1 MSHRQW
7 RLEEEGRRNSL
18 EEENID
24 IDGLHRLKVFDKIKE
39 LVGELQELHKSE
51 RVKLQES
58 QEVESQQFMEKLE
71 RVLVSFHEKQQEE
84 SSSARNIWWP
94 NLSVTSTQ
102 QYYCTMVTT

>member
-39 LVGELQELHKSE
+39 LVGELQELHKTRCRGTYDSCSGA
-51 RVKLQES
+51 QGHIFSINS
-58 QEVESQQFMEKLE
+58 QGTLMQHDKWNE
-71 RVLVSFHEKQQEE
+71 H
-84 SSSARNIWWP
+84 
-94 NLSVTSTQ
+94 
-102 QYYCTMVTT
+102 C